1 MYICRLIEG
10 SEPAID
16 LMYNPGL
23 GASLRD
29 VGIKVTEPDTK
40 ETWGGRLDN
49 VLVRD
54 DDSKRIMPCSLVIEG
69 STGQDLIDRVNALK
83 RRLRHAARF
92 RTEGWGDEV
101 FLEFKIDDAT
111 HTVRF
116 PVIKGSVDTSQL
128 MKMTNE
134 PNDLIDEVIVVL
146 ICEAYW
152 EDDATYT
159 LENYV
164 DNPGFW
170 RGTTPPGDSWAEFD
184 PAANLTLAWETTI
197 YEVMGNSLKQVYVVD
212 AVNDTGVI
220 SDVQTVVAS
229 TAYYFEAR
237 NYRVTG
243 CDTLTAQV
251 YDISNGAIIAAS
263 VLTFNGNVDEWV
275 KEESRSRRPLAA

>member
-1 MYICRLIEG
+1 
-10 SEPAID
+10 
-16 LMYNPGL
+16 MYNPGL

-134 PNDLIDEVIVVL
+134 PNDLIETVARDLRIRDLQLTHEFINPSW
-146 ICEAYW
+146 EAS
-152 EDDATYT
+152 TI
-159 LENYV
+159 
-164 DNPGFW
+164 
-170 RGTTPPGDSWAEFD
+170 RR
-184 PAANLTLAWETTI
+184 LARD
-197 YEVMGNSLKQVYVVD
+197 MARALNR
-212 AVNDTGVI
+212 TGV
-220 SDVQTVVAS
+220 
-229 TAYYFEAR
+229 
-237 NYRVTG
+237 RVTSG
-243 CDTLTAQV
+243 MTGPYGRLNHFGHPDRDVRRHYVNWFKTFADIIGPNGRVIECYCTDTQG
-251 YDISNGAIIAAS
+251 DR
-263 VLTFNGNVDEWV
+263 VDLGQTCLQP
-275 KEESRSRRPLAA
+275 SGSL